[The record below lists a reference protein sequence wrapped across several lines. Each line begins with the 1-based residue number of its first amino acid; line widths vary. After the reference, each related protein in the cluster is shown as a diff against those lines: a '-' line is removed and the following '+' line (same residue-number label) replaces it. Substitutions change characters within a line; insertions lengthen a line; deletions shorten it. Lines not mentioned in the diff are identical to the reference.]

1 MSDCRDQWYVITGPP
16 CCGKTTTVELLA
28 QRGFRVRPE
37 IARAYVDEE
46 ILKGRKIQEIRS
58 DMRGFQCE
66 VLRRALAS
74 EEALP
79 RDQLIFFDRGIPDSL
94 AYFLLHGVPPE
105 PYINHI
111 RSSKYRRVFYL
122 DLLDE
127 YQTDYARIESSCEQR
142 STCSAPLESLQ
153 RLGILHRAC
162 ARANQAGEDR
172 LHPSAVRLF
181 LPVTPDHIPRLRS
194 SWRIPGA

>member
-1 MSDCRDQWYVITGPP
+1 VSDGRDQWYVITGPP

-46 ILKGRKIQEIRS
+46 ISKGRTIQEIRS

-66 VLRRALAS
+66 VLRRALVS

-94 AYFLLHGVPPE
+94 AYFMLHRVPLE
-105 PYINHI
+105 PYIKHI

-127 YQTDYARIESSCEQR
+127 YQTDYARIESSGERDQLAQLLWNAYSDLGFCIER
-142 STCSAPLESLQ
+142 VPALAKLERIDYILAQLDSL
-153 RLGILHRAC
+153 AC
-162 ARANQAGEDR
+162 
-172 LHPSAVRLF
+172 HS
-181 LPVTPDHIPRLRS
+181 
-194 SWRIPGA
+194 GAYPAAAK